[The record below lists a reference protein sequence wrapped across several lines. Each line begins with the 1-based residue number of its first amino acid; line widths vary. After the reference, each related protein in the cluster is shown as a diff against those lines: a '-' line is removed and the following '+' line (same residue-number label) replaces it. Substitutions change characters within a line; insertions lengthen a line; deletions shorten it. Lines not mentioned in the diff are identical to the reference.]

1 VETSIKE
8 KEKENVLTDL
18 ELMNLKNV
26 SLLDFE
32 VLRRRTTEAKKKKL
46 VDIIRSIRGIY
57 SNCMHS
63 LTTNEQKKNLDL
75 VGVKK
80 RLEDYE

>member
-1 VETSIKE
+1 VETSTKE

-32 VLRRRTTEAKKKKL
+32 VFRKKIIEAKK
-46 VDIIRSIRGIY
+46 
-57 SNCMHS
+57 
-63 LTTNEQKKNLDL
+63 
-75 VGVKK
+75 
-80 RLEDYE
+80 